1 MKMSTAT
8 LIFAVAALA
17 APAAVGQSQGIPFE
31 SIRPAMAT
39 GADMVQVS
47 VASPLASRSSSRVF
61 DVEGNLQAAG
71 SSLLSAGPDPG
82 VAWLMALGFLGLVV
96 ARRTRS

>member
-31 SIRPAMAT
+31 SS
-39 GADMVQVS
+39 GAEMVKV
-47 VASPLASRSSSRVF
+47 VASPLASRSSSRTF
-61 DVEGNLQAAG
+61 DVEGNLQAG
-71 SSLLSAGPDPG
+71 SSLLSTGPDPS

>member
-17 APAAVGQSQGIPFE
+17 APAAVGQSQVIPFE
-31 SIRPAMAT
+31 SNRPAMAVR
-39 GADMVQVS
+39 GDLVQV
-47 VASPLASRSSSRVF
+47 VAASPMASRSPARSF
-61 DVEGNLQAAG
+61 DIEGNLQSG
-71 SSLLSAGPDPG
+71 SSSLLSDGPDPG
-82 VAWLMALGFLGLVV
+82 IAWLMALGFLGLVV

>member
-17 APAAVGQSQGIPFE
+17 APAAVGQSQAIPFE
-31 SIRPAMAT
+31 SPKVTMAS
-39 GADMVQVS
+39 GDGMVKV
-47 VASPLASRSSSRVF
+47 VASPLASRSSARSF
-61 DVEGNLQAAG
+61 DIEGNLQSG
-71 SSLLSAGPDPG
+71 GSLLPAGPDPG
-82 VAWLMALGFLGLVV
+82 IAWLMALGFLGLVV

>member
-31 SIRPAMAT
+31 SPATAS
-39 GADMVQVS
+39 GGEMVKV
-47 VASPLASRSSSRVF
+47 VASPLSSRSSARTF
-61 DVEGNLQAAG
+61 DVEGNLQSG
-71 SSLLSAGPDPG
+71 SSLLTTGPDPAI
-82 VAWLMALGFLGLVV
+82 AWLMALGFLGLVV

>member
-17 APAAVGQSQGIPFE
+17 APAAVGQSQVMPFE
-31 SIRPAMAT
+31 SMTPAMAS
-39 GADMVQVS
+39 GAGMVKV
-47 VASPLASRSSSRVF
+47 VALPPASRSPARTF
-61 DVEGNLQAAG
+61 DVEGNLQSG
-71 SSLLSAGPDPG
+71 GSLLGGGPDPAI
-82 VAWLMALGFLGLVV
+82 AWLMALGFLGVVV

>member
-31 SIRPAMAT
+31 PPEPAMTA
-39 GADMVQVS
+39 GAGMVKVS
-47 VASPLASRSSSRVF
+47 VASPLGPSSARSF
-61 DVEGNLQAAG
+61 DVEGNQQPG
-71 SSLLSAGPDPG
+71 GSLLSAGPDPG
-82 VAWLMALGFLGLVV
+82 IAWLMALGFLGLVV

>member
-31 SIRPAMAT
+31 AIRPAVARS
-39 GADMVQVS
+39 GDLVQVAM
-47 VASPLASRSSSRVF
+47 ASPLGSRSSSRSF
-61 DVEGNLQAAG
+61 DVEGNLQSG
-71 SSLLSAGPDPG
+71 ESLLAAGPDPG
-82 VAWLMALGFLGLVV
+82 IAWLMALGFLGLVV

>member
-31 SIRPAMAT
+31 SIRLA
-39 GADMVQVS
+39 GARGGDMVQVAA
-47 VASPLASRSSSRVF
+47 ASPLAARSSSRSF
-61 DVEGNLQAAG
+61 DMEGNLQSGA
-71 SSLLSAGPDPG
+71 SLLSSGPDPS

>member
-31 SIRPAMAT
+31 SVKPAMAS
-39 GADMVQVS
+39 GGEMVKV
-47 VASPLASRSSSRVF
+47 VASPLSSRSSARSF
-61 DVEGNLQAAG
+61 DVEGNLQSG
-71 SSLLSAGPDPG
+71 SSLLSAGPDPAI
-82 VAWLMALGFLGLVV
+82 AWLMALGFLGLVV

>member
-39 GADMVQVS
+39 GADLVQVS
-47 VASPLASRSSSRVF
+47 VASPLASRSSSRSF
-61 DVEGNLQAAG
+61 DVEGNLQAD
-71 SSLLSAGPDPG
+71 SSLLSAGPDPS

>member
-17 APAAVGQSQGIPFE
+17 APAAVGQSQAIPFE
-31 SIRPAMAT
+31 SVKPAMAS
-39 GADMVQVS
+39 GAGMVKV
-47 VASPLASRSSSRVF
+47 VASPLGAPSSARSF
-61 DVEGNLQAAG
+61 DVEGNLQPG
-71 SSLLSAGPDPG
+71 GSLLSAGPDPG
-82 VAWLMALGFLGLVV
+82 IAWLMALGFLGLVV

>member
-8 LIFAVAALA
+8 LIFAVAALG
-17 APAAVGQSQGIPFE
+17 APAAVGQSQAIPFG
-31 SIRPAMAT
+31 SMHQAVAA
-39 GADMVQVS
+39 GAGMVQVAA
-47 VASPLASRSSSRVF
+47 VSPLRSSARIF
-61 DVEGNLQAAG
+61 DLEGNLQSAA
-71 SSLLSAGPDPG
+71 SPFEAGPDPS

>member
-8 LIFAVAALA
+8 LIFAVAALV

-31 SIRPAMAT
+31 SMKPAMAT
-39 GADMVQVS
+39 DAEMVKV
-47 VASPLASRSSSRVF
+47 VASPLASRSSARTF
-61 DVEGNLQAAG
+61 DVEGNLQSG

-82 VAWLMALGFLGLVV
+82 IAWLMALAFLGLVV

>member
-31 SIRPAMAT
+31 SVRPAVARS
-39 GADMVQVS
+39 ADMVP
-47 VASPLASRSSSRVF
+47 VAMAQPLAPRSSSRSF
-61 DVEGNLQAAG
+61 DVEGNLQSGA
-71 SSLLSAGPDPG
+71 SLLGAGPDPG
-82 VAWLMALGFLGLVV
+82 IAWLMALGFLGLVV

>member
-17 APAAVGQSQGIPFE
+17 APAAVGQSQGIPYE
-31 SIRPAMAT
+31 SPATAS
-39 GADMVQVS
+39 GGEMVKV
-47 VASPLASRSSSRVF
+47 VASPLSSARTF
-61 DVEGNLQAAG
+61 DMEGNLQSG
-71 SSLLSAGPDPG
+71 GSLLTAGPDPAI
-82 VAWLMALGFLGLVV
+82 AWLMALGFLGLVV

>member
-17 APAAVGQSQGIPFE
+17 APLAVGQSQGIPFE
-31 SIRPAMAT
+31 SPEPAMTSDA
-39 GADMVQVS
+39 GMVKVS
-47 VASPLASRSSSRVF
+47 VASPLGSPSSAHSF
-61 DVEGNLQAAG
+61 DVEGNLQSG
-71 SSLLSAGPDPG
+71 GSLLSAGPDPG
-82 VAWLMALGFLGLVV
+82 IAWLMALGFLGLVV

>member
-17 APAAVGQSQGIPFE
+17 APVAVGQSQGMPFE
-31 SIRPAMAT
+31 SIRPAAAA
-39 GADMVQVS
+39 GSGMVQV
-47 VASPLASRSSSRVF
+47 ALAAPLASRSSSHTF
-61 DVEGNLQAAG
+61 DIQGNLQPAG
-71 SSLLSAGPDPG
+71 SLLAAGPDPG
-82 VAWLMALGFLGLVV
+82 IAWLMALGFLGLVV